1 MKLQQGEKMD
11 WNKYDLNELLE
22 LFKELLSGD
31 LIDNNVLEN
40 YPDYFSKLSNRIDVK
55 TDDLQSIVSDQ
66 ISKQLNELDRSL
78 YEKG

>member
-1 MKLQQGEKMD
+1 MD